1 LLLGKKREA
10 AFRCS
15 FNPAEI
21 FSALIFVPEDSGGI
35 IRSHKEV
42 FCKKHKKIS
51 KNTKKTKK
59 TCVFTSIFI

>member
-1 LLLGKKREA
+1 MEERIGDTIFLLLGKKREA

-21 FSALIFVPEDSGGI
+21 FSALIFVPKDSGGI

-42 FCKKHKKIS
+42 FV
-51 KNTKKTKK
+51 KNTE
-59 TCVFTSIFI
+59 